1 MKLRYLYLVLA
12 LIGLILPYSHFLPWI
27 MEHHAMNIPLFIH
40 DLFANQISAFFA
52 MDVIVSAIVLIV
64 FILDEGRRL
73 GMRTLWLPV
82 IASLLVGVSL
92 GLPLFLYLRQI
103 QLDQSPI

>member
-1 MKLRYLYLVLA
+1 MKPRYLYLVLA
-12 LIGLILPYSHFLPWI
+12 WIGLILPYSLFVSWI
-27 MEHHAMNIPLFIH
+27 MKHHALNMSLFIRN
-40 DLFANQISAFFA
+40 LFANQISAFFA

-64 FILDEGRRL
+64 FVLGECRRL

-82 IASLLVGVSL
+82 IATLLVGVSL

-103 QLDQSPI
+103 QLEQSRI

>member
-12 LIGLILPYSHFLPWI
+12 LIGLILPYSQFLPWI

-40 DLFANQISAFFA
+40 DMFANQISAFFA

-82 IASLLVGVSL
+82 IATLLVGVSL
-92 GLPLFLYLRQI
+92 GFPLLLYLRQI
-103 QLDQSPI
+103 QLDQSRI

>member
-12 LIGLILPYSHFLPWI
+12 LIGLILPYSQFLPWI

-64 FILDEGRRL
+64 FILDESRCL

-82 IASLLVGVSL
+82 IATLLVGVSL

-103 QLDQSPI
+103 QLDQSRI

>member
-12 LIGLILPYSHFLPWI
+12 LIGLILPYSQFLPWI

-40 DLFANQISAFFA
+40 DMFANQISAFFA

-64 FILDEGRRL
+64 FILDESRCL

-82 IASLLVGVSL
+82 IATLLVGVSL

-103 QLDQSPI
+103 QLDQSRI

>member
-12 LIGLILPYSHFLPWI
+12 LIGLILPYSQFLPWI
-27 MEHHAMNIPLFIH
+27 MDHHGLNISLFVH
-40 DLFANQISAFFA
+40 DMFANQISAFFA
-52 MDVIVSAIVLIV
+52 IDVIVSAIVLIV
-64 FILDEGRRL
+64 FILDEGQRL

-82 IASLLVGVSL
+82 IATLLVGVSL

-103 QLDQSPI
+103 QLDQSRI